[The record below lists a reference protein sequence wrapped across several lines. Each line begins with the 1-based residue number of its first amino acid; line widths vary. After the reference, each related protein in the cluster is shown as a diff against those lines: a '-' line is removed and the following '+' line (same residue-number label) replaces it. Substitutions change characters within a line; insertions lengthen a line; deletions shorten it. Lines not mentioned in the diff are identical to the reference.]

1 MPTDAYGTADAFIE
15 LMMVVADPKA
25 TNKIFFYL
33 HRKNIS
39 PLLLKGRWFVVP
51 SSEAKHA
58 FSSIVLSNEAV
69 FGKQKSKKVLEDA
82 YLLLVPKAIGMSSV
96 VKVVFDFESK
106 QRAVAATR
114 VFFSNLQNMDKA
126 TRQIVKTTFK
136 NAGFDAPAG
145 LEPPTGEADT
155 TLLLE
160 THTAVPTMQRFVAEK
175 TRKIVPS
182 INTRMASCKIY
193 DAMEEWMSS
202 EARAH
207 FSSSKE
213 LKNFLKDFLP
223 TREQFGRYLRSY
235 GYKTAPGKTAFIA
248 AISVLA

>member
-25 TNKIFFYL
+25 TDKIYFYL

-51 SSEAKHA
+51 SSEAKQA

-69 FGKQKSKKVLEDA
+69 FGKQKAKKVLEDA
-82 YLLLVPKAIGMSSV
+82 YLLLVPKAIGMPS

-126 TRQIVKTTFK
+126 TRQIVKTTSK

-145 LEPPTGEADT
+145 LKPPIGEADT
-155 TLLLE
+155 TRLLE

-182 INTRMASCKIY
+182 MNTRMASCEIY
-193 DAMEEWMSS
+193 DAMEKWMLS

-207 FSSSKE
+207 FSSVE
-213 LKNFLKDFLP
+213 LKNFLKNSLP
-223 TREQFGRYLRSY
+223 TRDRFGIYLRSY
-235 GYKTAPGKTAFIA
+235 GYETAPGKHAFIA
-248 AISVLA
+248 DISVLE